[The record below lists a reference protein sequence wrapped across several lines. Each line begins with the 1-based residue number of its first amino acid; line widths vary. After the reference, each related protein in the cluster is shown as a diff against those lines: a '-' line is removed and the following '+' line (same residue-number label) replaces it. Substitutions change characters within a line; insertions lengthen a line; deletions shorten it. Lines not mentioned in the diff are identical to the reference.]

1 LTLSNKPFIIQ
12 PQKLY
17 PHMSESLTIDEI
29 ILTRRKTIALIV
41 QPNGR
46 LIVRAPLRTSQKEIR
61 LLVDRNAGW
70 IRNKQE
76 LVKSTYVALAPRR
89 FVTGENFYFLGN
101 QYPLEIVNVNHPA
114 LKFDNKFY
122 LSKTA
127 LPHARIVFE
136 RWYRQQAL
144 DTLTKRVQDFTSQ
157 HGFQYTQVKISSA
170 RTRWGSC
177 SARGNLSFTWRLVM
191 APLPVIDYVV
201 VHELVHIKVRNHSRH
216 FWDQVSQ
223 LMPDYKARRS
233 WLKENGH
240 FLNL

>member
-1 LTLSNKPFIIQ
+1 MK
-12 PQKLY
+12 Y
-17 PHMSESLTIDEI
+17 PLMSESLAIDEI

-46 LIVRAPLRTSQKEIR
+46 LVVRAPLRTSQKEIR

-76 LVKSTYVALAPRR
+76 LVKATYTPFVPRR
-89 FVTGENFYFLGN
+89 FVNGENFYFLGN
-101 QYPLEIVNVNHPA
+101 PYPLEILNTNHPA
-114 LKFDNKFY
+114 LTFDSKFY

-127 LPHARIVFE
+127 LPNARAVFE

-144 DTLTKRVQDFTSQ
+144 EILTDRVQHFASQ
-157 HGFQYTQVKISSA
+157 HGFRATQVRISSA

-177 SARGNLSFTWRLVM
+177 SARGTLSFTWRLVM

-201 VHELVHIKVRNHSRH
+201 VHELVHLKVRNHSKQ
-216 FWDQVSQ
+216 FWDQVNQ
-223 LMPDYKARRS
+223 LMPDFKNRRS
-233 WLKENGH
+233 WLKEHGH
-240 FLNL
+240 TSNL